1 MFHFEKEAIGHFL
14 ICFAHFVNYVT
25 QCEIFLKDMYDSQ
38 MEERRA
44 KIIEERSMYYLDSN
58 VKKTILALLDRSFVL

>member
-1 MFHFEKEAIGHFL
+1 
-14 ICFAHFVNYVT
+14 
-25 QCEIFLKDMYDSQ
+25 MYDSQ

-58 VKKTILALLDRSFVL
+58 VKKTILALLDRSFVLYYKIFSSSEDPGPHYIESGGKFENIL